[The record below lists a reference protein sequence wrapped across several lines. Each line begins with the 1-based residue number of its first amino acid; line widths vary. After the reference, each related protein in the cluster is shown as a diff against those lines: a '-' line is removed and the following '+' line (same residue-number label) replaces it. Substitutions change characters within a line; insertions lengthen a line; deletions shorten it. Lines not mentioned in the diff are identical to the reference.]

1 MREDGQ
7 NRSEILYIY
16 DRVCTREAKHREVLR
31 KYGML
36 DPSTDNPSR
45 EKVYESPYA
54 RSAKRSGTGSAP
66 LRRNRSGPKRDSG
79 SARRERTGTYASS
92 SSRETGAGR
101 AYQYQYRPMTPDG
114 GEAARDSR
122 FRAGIDWFLNFFESP
137 ESRAEGEMRSAKRRA
152 AAAKRWKEYRHII
165 LTALILLILAVVIGA
180 VCYRVFF
187 VVQDVDVSGSEN
199 YGDAEVV
206 DAAGISLGDK
216 LYSFRASDAE
226 GEITFLCPYIKSADV
241 RRHAPTSVTIT
252 LEDDAPAYVAN
263 IWGDTVLLSAGLRVL
278 ELNPAE
284 VPDGL
289 ITLILPPVDKSV
301 AGRVLVFTGSRA
313 ERYIR
318 RVLADAMASNLAADG
333 MIDRIDLTDEYEIT
347 MEACGLYSLTCGG
360 ESDMGLKLKMAYAA
374 ITSGQLEEDVRAS
387 INLKE
392 VGEATVINDYREGG
406 K

>member
-1 MREDGQ
+1 MSGESRD
-7 NRSEILYIY
+7 EILYIY

-31 KYGML
+31 EYGLL
-36 DPSTDNPSR
+36 DASTDNPSR
-45 EKVYESPYA
+45 EKVYESPYETP
-54 RSAKRSGTGSAP
+54 AKRRTRESAGSASSAP
-66 LRRNRSGPKRDSG
+66 RQGESAQAAESAHRERAKSAPKAGAG
-79 SARRERTGTYASS
+79 SA
-92 SSRETGAGR
+92 
-101 AYQYQYRPMTPDG
+101 YQYRPMSPDG
-114 GEAARDSR
+114 GEAARDNR

-165 LTALILLILAVVIGA
+165 LTALILLVLAVIIGA

-187 VVQDVDVSGSEN
+187 VVQDVDVTGSVN
-199 YGDAEVV
+199 YDEAEVV

-226 GEITFLCPYIKSADV
+226 GEITFLCPYIKTAAV
-241 RRHAPTSVTIT
+241 HRHAPTSVTIT
-252 LEDDAPAYVAN
+252 LEDDAPAYVTN

-278 ELNPAE
+278 ELNPDE

-289 ITLILPPVDKSV
+289 ITLVLPPVDKSV

-313 ERYIR
+313 ELYIR
-318 RVLADAMASNLAADG
+318 RVLADTMASKLAEGG

-392 VGEATVINDYREGG
+392 VGEATVINDYRDGG

>member
-1 MREDGQ
+1 MSANQQ
-7 NRSEILYIY
+7 NRDEILYIY
-16 DRVCTREAKHREVLR
+16 DRVCTREAKQREVLR
-31 KYGML
+31 KYGMVDAL
-36 DPSTDNPSR
+36 TDNPSR
-45 EKVYESPYA
+45 DRVYVSPYA
-54 RSAKRSGTGSAP
+54 RPAKKGASPTRT
-66 LRRNRSGPKRDSG
+66 RRNTERQNDRTTG
-79 SARRERTGTYASS
+79 RRRAYASRPAYAS
-92 SSRETGAGR
+92 ASNDGA
-101 AYQYQYRPMTPDG
+101 YQYRPMSPEG
-114 GEAARDSR
+114 GEAAHDNR
-122 FRAGIDWFLNFFESP
+122 FHAGIDWFLNFFESP
-137 ESRAEGEMRSAKRRA
+137 ESRAEAEMRIAKRRA

-165 LTALILLILAVVIGA
+165 LTALILLVLAAVIGT

-199 YGDAEVV
+199 YAEADIV
-206 DAAGISLGDK
+206 DAAGISLGDT

-241 RRHAPTSVTIT
+241 RRHAPTSVSIT
-252 LEDDAPAYVAN
+252 LEDDVPAYVTN

-278 ELNPAE
+278 ELNPDA

-318 RVLADAMASNLAADG
+318 NVLADAMTSKLAEDG
-333 MIDRIDLTDEYEIT
+333 MIEVIDLTDEYEIT

-374 ITSGQLEEDVRAS
+374 ITSGQLEEDVHAS